1 MNRLKIFMSLILM
14 MYLGANFFLTC
25 SQNAENRR
33 LREINAQ
40 QHNENA
46 VIRAK
51 NAELSEALAVLARDV
66 DETNRIAHDEIQRLA
81 ELERRSHTIQTQ
93 IRQELRDDR
102 CAKNPIPVS
111 AADRLRDAARLAGGQ
126 AGDNPSDGTDP
137 GTTDSADTRPA
148 SAG

>member
-1 MNRLKIFMSLILM
+1 MNRLKIFMSLILLV
-14 MYLGANFFLTC
+14 YLGANFFLTY

-40 QHNENA
+40 QHSENA
-46 VIRAK
+46 LIRAK
-51 NAELSEALAVLARDV
+51 NAELSEALAALARDV
-66 DETNRIAHDEIQRLA
+66 AETNRIAHNEIEKLA
-81 ELERRSHTIQTQ
+81 ALEKRSNLIQYQ
-93 IRQELRDDR
+93 LRQELHNDK
-102 CAKNPIPVS
+102 CSAQFIPVP